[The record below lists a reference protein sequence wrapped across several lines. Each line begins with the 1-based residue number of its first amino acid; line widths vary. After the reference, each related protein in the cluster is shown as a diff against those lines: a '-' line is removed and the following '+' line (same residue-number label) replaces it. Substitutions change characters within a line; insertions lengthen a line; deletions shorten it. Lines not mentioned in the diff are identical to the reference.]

1 MDQPTSISA
10 STAASA
16 SPNIEQLLSRWPVAS
31 TLSRRLPVGDLI
43 VVSRLSVT
51 LRALLHGFE
60 LPATT
65 AETPNSVRP
74 ELHIGHHGTVYW
86 QRLKH
91 RAPFECSSRTHTKGP
106 APKPCRYCSRPIC
119 DACIVRDSLFKGHEN
134 TFPNR
139 VRYLCKQCWESGND
153 SQTRRY
159 PLDVTPGSEHSSGS
173 PSSSSSSSLTRKQW
187 YDPSGST
194 RDYCTCTLKTD
205 GILCLE
211 CKDAQN
217 RSAVSSCSTS
227 TPSSETRCHGQS
239 CTNTLTAEDIDRRR
253 ICLWCNKALPRQLGG
268 TTRHHWTQK
277 VIEARA
283 RHAASRSADVEEWNR
298 KRLRERTMSRR
309 EMRGDDAVRDD
320 PDADVPQL
328 VRHLDTIN
336 YQNYMAPSAAP
347 SPDAVFASKTG
358 YWRYSRDFML
368 AMRSR
373 CAKATPT
380 PPGVS
385 LRAETA
391 GKDMPFAQTNAEKA
405 ADRLTLAAAMRKMP
419 RDRLAEWCAYR
430 AVIMDCLLE
439 QNLSHETTRE
449 FMQREHNFDASI
461 EEYGEVMHVWTTQ
474 ERRRKSLECEIGTT
488 AKGRRKGAALQHG
501 SDTTTKGRAKGKGKG
516 KGKEKVA
523 ASLKRH
529 QPDPSFKPGKA
540 PGTTVST
547 TGKDGLGLHDNG
559 GQHVDV
565 DIDID
570 IDSDNDP
577 SDDPSTQ
584 TSAPG
589 SLRRRLSGEGGE
601 SGARMYQSRPPPPP
615 PPPPPAQRRGDGAD
629 VRLLQPGRSMP
640 SQDRRQDLS
649 QPTALPSSSSSSSSQ
664 STAMLQTASTSTST
678 PSTRSP
684 DPTQPGR
691 HGGPTTRDPKPN
703 DLSSR
708 YIPVFVRPDEP
719 PDANEEPP
727 PYEADGW
734 TWPGEV
740 EHDHDHGHGQAEH

>member
-1 MDQPTSISA
+1 MDQPTSTSA

-31 TLSRRLPVGDLI
+31 TLSHHLPVGDLI
-43 VVSRLSVT
+43 VVSRLSMT

-60 LPATT
+60 LPPTT

-86 QRLKH
+86 QRLKD

-153 SQTRRY
+153 SQTCRY
-159 PLDVTPGSEHSSGS
+159 PLDVTPGSDHSSGS
-173 PSSSSSSSLTRKQW
+173 PPSSSSSSSSLNRKQW

-217 RSAVSSCSTS
+217 RSAVSSSTS

-277 VIEARA
+277 IIEARA

-328 VRHLDTIN
+328 VRHLDTVN

-373 CAKATPT
+373 CAKAAPT
-380 PPGVS
+380 PRGVS

-419 RDRLAEWCAYR
+419 RDRLSEWCAYR

-439 QNLSHETTRE
+439 QNLSHEATRE
-449 FMQREHNFDASI
+449 FMQREHNFEASI
-461 EEYGEVMHVWTTQ
+461 EDYGEVMHVWTTQ

-488 AKGRRKGAALQHG
+488 TKGRGKGAALEHE
-501 SDTTTKGRAKGKGKG
+501 SDTTTKGSGKGKGKG
-516 KGKEKVA
+516 KGKEKAA
-523 ASLKRH
+523 ASLKGDD
-529 QPDPSFKPGKA
+529 PVPSFKPGKA
-540 PGTTVST
+540 PGATASS
-547 TGKDGLGLHDNG
+547 GKDGLGLHDNRA
-559 GQHVDV
+559 QH
-565 DIDID
+565 IDID
-570 IDSDNDP
+570 IDSDNDS
-577 SDDPSTQ
+577 SDDPSARTNPPQ
-584 TSAPG
+584 C
-589 SLRRRLSGEGGE
+589 LRRRPSGEGD
-601 SGARMYQSRPPPPP
+601 SGARMYQSRRRRPPP
-615 PPPPPAQRRGDGAD
+615 QRRGDGAD
-629 VRLLQPGRSMP
+629 VPVVRGIVVVVVVVVVIATDCNATDRIDINTITIYQKPGSNTIRVSW
-640 SQDRRQDLS
+640 R
-649 QPTALPSSSSSSSSQ
+649 
-664 STAMLQTASTSTST
+664 
-678 PSTRSP
+678 
-684 DPTQPGR
+684 
-691 HGGPTTRDPKPN
+691 PN
-703 DLSSR
+703 NKGSH
-708 YIPVFVRPDEP
+708 
-719 PDANEEPP
+719 A
-727 PYEADGW
+727 
-734 TWPGEV
+734 
-740 EHDHDHGHGQAEH
+740 